1 VDQPTMRARVR
12 RDLRD
17 EDVAGQRW
25 SDDELDR
32 HLARA
37 VAEASL
43 AAPRE
48 ATATL
53 SAPGGSRDLDIA
65 TLTGRVSLD
74 AVEYP
79 SGRFPP
85 SFVAFSSW
93 GDTLTLLLPGAPAAG
108 EPVVV
113 RYGAVHTLDDAGSS
127 LPPALEEAVAT
138 GAGAYAALEWASYA
152 TNRINVGG
160 EDAARDYHDWAQER
174 LAAFQG
180 MLARQGRTRRLH
192 SRRLY
197 EPLPAAL
204 GPRPLGE

>member
-1 VDQPTMRARVR
+1 MTQDQLWEQLYRSMLRVR
-12 RDLRD
+12 RV
-17 EDVAGQRW
+17 EEKIIDVYW
-25 SDDELDR
+25 SDKIKSPV
-32 HLARA
+32 HL
-37 VAEASL
+37 SI
-43 AAPRE
+43 
-48 ATATL
+48 
-53 SAPGGSRDLDIA
+53 GQ
-65 TLTGRVSLD
+65 
-74 AVEYP
+74 
-79 SGRFPP
+79 
-85 SFVAFSSW
+85 
-93 GDTLTLLLPGAPAAG
+93 
-108 EPVVV
+108 
-113 RYGAVHTLDDAGSS
+113 
-127 LPPALEEAVAT
+127 EAVAT

>member
-1 VDQPTMRARVR
+1 MRARVR

-17 EDVAGQRW
+17 EDTTDQRW

-37 VAEASL
+37 VAETSL

-53 SAPGGSRDLDIA
+53 SAPGGTRDLDIA
-65 TLTGRVSLD
+65 TLGSRVSLD

-79 SGRFPP
+79 AGRFPP
-85 SFVAFSSW
+85 AFVAFSSW
-93 GDTLTLLLPGAPAAG
+93 GDTLTLLLAGAPAAS
-108 EPVVV
+108 EQVVV
-113 RYGAVHTLDDAGSS
+113 RYGALHTLDDATSS
-127 LPPALEEAVAT
+127 LPPALVEAVAT
-138 GAGAYAALEWASYA
+138 GAAAYAALEWASYA
-152 TNRINVGG
+152 TNRINIGG

-180 MLARQGRTRRLH
+180 MLATQGRTRRLR

-197 EPLPAAL
+197 QPVPAAL